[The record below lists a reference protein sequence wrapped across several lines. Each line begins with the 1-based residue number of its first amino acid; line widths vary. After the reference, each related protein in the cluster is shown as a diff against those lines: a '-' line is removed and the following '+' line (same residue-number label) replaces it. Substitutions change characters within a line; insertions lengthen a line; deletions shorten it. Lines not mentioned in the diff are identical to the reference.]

1 MHMCKRYSLCFTV
14 KAHAPLHLYVQ
25 NTCGKICAT
34 CSSVTHANLLEFEH
48 IKKREEKGKPEAP
61 VQKSSTMTDTYV

>member
-1 MHMCKRYSLCFTV
+1 MHMCKRYSLCSTV

-34 CSSVTHANLLEFEH
+34 CSSVTHGNLLEFEH
-48 IKKREEKGKPEAP
+48 TGKSKQEAP
-61 VQKSSTMTDTYV
+61 VQKSSAMTDTYV